1 MTPGVRTVVLIV
13 VNALEIYLV
22 IMSVVSVDLCVK
34 LGGREATVSI
44 VSILRKNPFNLIVS
58 WSACDA

>member
-13 VNALEIYLV
+13 VNALEIYFV

-58 WSACDA
+58 